1 VETLAEVILALLLVG
16 FVRAYIADGWPGAK
30 RFVRV
35 KVVGS

>member
-16 FVRAYIADGWPGAK
+16 FGRAYIGGGWPGAK

-35 KVVGS
+35 KVVGA